1 MADTLT
7 IQRKTTGAYA
17 DVTTQAWTG
26 SPWTD
31 PAAGL
36 TDGVTYWYRA
46 KRTLDGVDS
55 DWSNEVSVAYDLT
68 PSKAVSDSLPARS
81 EIVSLDTGAPEA
93 PPTGETSQ
101 DRYGIR
107 RGKIVNKDWKDLATA
122 SAELTRLVNAAAF
135 PQYTYRAEVPDT
147 TAALCI
153 VGDTGHFVFRGVNL
167 TLRILEIVR
176 QNDGTTASMVLGDTA
191 ETLADI
197 VAGTRRELATLQ
209 KSYQGSPTD
218 SNDSFSEAFE
228 RTLAGVDVPAEVAFY
243 VPYAAD
249 LQALRLRY
257 QVGGMRAYA
266 KAVGGGGGVNTPS
279 GGGST
284 TPSGGGSTSGAS
296 SKSTADAVAQAVT
309 ASTGVSRRCTADA
322 TYYDVV
328 APNVGSYTTRGAY
341 ATVQDQSGSSAT
353 YYYQWRQ
360 TNENGAIVVDTTAI
374 TIGGFGTQAL
384 YHDWS
389 AYTTAACFM
398 IKRDAS
404 ANFDVTCSMIGYST
418 HSHGMEHTH
427 TTPAH
432 THATPDHVHALP
444 DHAHTLSYG
453 IYESGIPATVRVALD
468 GVTIPALDD
477 LIDVSDFDL
486 LPFVGKNSNG
496 RVAEGWHTLAFATAT
511 DGTTGGVRGTVFGQK
526 FLSTEAS

>member
-36 TDGVTYWYRA
+36 TEGVTYWYRA
-46 KRTLDGVDS
+46 KRTLNGVDS
-55 DWSNEVSVAYDLT
+55 GWSNEVSVAY
-68 PSKAVSDSLPARS
+68 S
-81 EIVSLDTGAPEA
+81 
-93 PPTGETSQ
+93 GETSQ

-107 RGKIVNKDWKDLATA
+107 RGMIVNKDWKDLATA
-122 SAELTRLVNAAAF
+122 TAEVTRLVNLSAF
-135 PQYTYRAEVPDT
+135 PKYTYRWTGPDT

-153 VGDTGHFVFRGVNL
+153 VGDTGHFVYKNENL
-167 TLRILEIVR
+167 TLRILEIAR

-209 KSYQGSPTD
+209 KSYQGTPTD
-218 SNDSFSEAFE
+218 TNDSFSEAFE
-228 RTLAGVDVPAEVAFY
+228 RTAAGVDVPAEVSFFI
-243 VPYAAD
+243 PYAAD
-249 LQALRLRY
+249 LLDLRLRY

-309 ASTGVSRRCTADA
+309 ASTGVSRRCTTSG

-341 ATVQDQSGSSAT
+341 ATVQDQSGSGAT

-360 TNENGAIVVDTTAI
+360 NNENGAIVQDTSAI
-374 TIGGFGTQAL
+374 TIGAL
-384 YHDWS
+384 ATRAVYHDWS

-398 IKRDAS
+398 IKRGAS
-404 ANFDVTCSMIGYST
+404 ADFDTTCSMVGYSA

-427 TTPAH
+427 ATPEH
-432 THATPDHVHALP
+432 THATPDHEHTLP

-453 IYESGIPATVRVALD
+453 IYTSELPATIRVSLD
-468 GVTIPALDD
+468 GVTIPSLND
-477 LIDVSDFDL
+477 LTLVSDADL
-486 LPFVGKNSNG
+486 LPFIGKDSNG
-496 RVAEGWHTLAFATAT
+496 RPQEGFHTLSFASAT
-511 DGTTGGVRGTVFGQK
+511 NGATGSVRGALFAEK
-526 FLSTEAS
+526 FLGIET